1 MLVFRTPG
9 PFLAGRVLKHWA
21 VTAFE
26 DIEEIKF
33 PYTSSMP
40 KSLTS
45 AGRHP
50 WQAPPSLPW
59 GEGGCVFGLHRSVM
73 YWIVWLVGFKYYLV

>member
-1 MLVFRTPG
+1 MFRTPS
-9 PFLAGRVLKHWA
+9 PFLAGRGLKHLA

-59 GEGGCVFGLHRSVM
+59 GEGGMR
-73 YWIVWLVGFKYYLV
+73 VWVTPKCDVLDSKLVGV